1 MFIRT
6 QIGNEKINIIEIN
19 GLNEIENGGTS
30 GGEFIGGNRGR

>member
-19 GLNEIENGGTS
+19 GLNEIKNGGTS
-30 GGEFIGGNRGR
+30 GGKFIGGNRGR